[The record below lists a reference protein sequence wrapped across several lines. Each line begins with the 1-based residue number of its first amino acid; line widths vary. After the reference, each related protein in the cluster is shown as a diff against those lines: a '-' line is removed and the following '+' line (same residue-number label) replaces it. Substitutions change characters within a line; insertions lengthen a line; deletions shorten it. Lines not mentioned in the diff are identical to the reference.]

1 MLGWA
6 VFVFREK
13 ELEKEKS
20 SRAKARSLASWET
33 GMFGLQWID
42 RLVKDGKAVDLG
54 GNGYPNR
61 YTTTVDIL
69 LPLIARDSRS
79 LD

>member
-13 ELEKEKS
+13 ELEEEKS

-33 GMFGLQWID
+33 GIFGLQWID
-42 RLVKDGKAVDLG
+42 SLVKDSKAVDLG

-61 YTTTVDIL
+61 YATT
-69 LPLIARDSRS
+69 PASYFQ
-79 LD
+79 